1 MSASEPPAP
10 ADDPRRPAR
19 RRAWFLA
26 SCVITPTLSVLM
38 SGLALGIGLALA
50 ALNRGPSG
58 RSLSLVLRDQSRPAL
73 RLAIVLAVVATA
85 WLWIETAGRSGP
97 GGTAPGPP
105 SSSG

>member
-38 SGLALGIGLALA
+38 SGLALGLAPDLA
-50 ALNRGPSG
+50 GTLAPGDQG
-58 RSLSLVLRDQSRPAL
+58 SLILVLPEGGGRIELEAELRHRDRAWSAL
-73 RLAIVLAVVATA
+73 QT
-85 WLWIETAGRSGP
+85 
-97 GGTAPGPP
+97 PP
-105 SSSG
+105 QAEER